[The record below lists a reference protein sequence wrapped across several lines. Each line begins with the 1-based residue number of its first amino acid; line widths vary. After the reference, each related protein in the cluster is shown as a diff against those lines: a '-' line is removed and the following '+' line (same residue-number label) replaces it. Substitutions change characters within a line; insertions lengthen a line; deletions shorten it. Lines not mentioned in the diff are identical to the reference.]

1 MIIKLIR
8 NSDYGTSEKV
18 KKVYKKIS
26 PVKKSIYLGVTQ

>member
-1 MIIKLIR
+1 MSIKLIR
-8 NSDYGTSEKV
+8 NSAYGTSEKV